1 MRFKHTTRA
10 GLRYLG
16 ASALRLGHLVL
27 IGSALLGALHAD
39 VTVSTAKYDFK
50 KAAATP
56 ETNRLATVD
65 AEKFLDPSKP
75 DYGFQAAIDAVPAS
89 GGEVVLPEGEFVM
102 RKGLVLRSGVRL
114 RGQGAKTKL
123 ALPSPLISTKL
134 VQPAKAG
141 DRTLIV
147 EDVSGF
153 QAGMAVGVGMNGQML
168 HFFLTERESDK
179 QNSVVSVKGN
189 EIELSSPM
197 SARAACKEGAIVA
210 NFFPMIFAIHASEIE
225 VRDLEIIGRFDDK
238 LKVHGDYSAAAIVF
252 NDVTRTRIC
261 GVTVRGWKGDAFSL
275 QCGENN
281 LITECQAFDAVGRG
295 AKGYH
300 PGSVQNETIISR
312 ASAERCEG
320 PGLFFCR
327 EVKFSVIGNG
337 VFNNNG
343 EMIGGFSAVYDH
355 HNVSNRS
362 YGENNKKGVYFGE
375 GANHILLDN
384 TLVNTGGIPVE
395 FVGDKVMNVKPE
407 SPNWWPR
414 NHVVSGN
421 TIANESDSDMPLIL
435 IRRNTSAC
443 VVANNKYKPAGA
455 AIQDD
460 APGLN
465 VLGNNLPLEGPP
477 PKPAVPPTPPAM
489 PQRVVDAKDS
499 YDPVKPDAGF
509 QSAIDKAAAEGG
521 TVRLPAGVYGLKVGL
536 VLPSNVTLCGAG
548 MSTVLLWEGTGPVVR
563 SASSEGIGIRQLSIR
578 QSPGNSAPGKG
589 IEISKASGVLIES
602 VQVDDIMGPGMELSQ
617 TKDVLISQSLVSQ
630 CETGYT
636 ISEPS
641 GFTLAESW
649 SRGNRADGLNISNAI
664 SDVVIDSS
672 IFAANAGCGISVAS
686 SEDGQLSILSSVVTA
701 AATTG
706 MLLRDCVGSKV
717 RGNIVHRLVP
727 GNQKNPPTT
736 TGIRLEG
743 KSTGVKLTENLVN
756 ICFQAEEG
764 THYFAVEESDQAD
777 RNTIQWNVLLSY
789 RGKLKSEGESVRL
802 NGKKSVLTDNVLE
815 PSPIMY
821 LPEKR

>member
-1 MRFKHTTRA
+1 MSLSRVA
-10 GLRYLG
+10 GRILTILAIPWIAGTGY
-16 ASALRLGHLVL
+16 
-27 IGSALLGALHAD
+27 AD
-39 VTVSTAKYDFK
+39 VTVSPAKYDFK
-50 KAAATP
+50 KAAISP
-56 ETNRLATVD
+56 EKNRSATVD
-65 AEKFLDPSKP
+65 AAKFLDASKP
-75 DYGFQAAIDAVPAS
+75 DYGFQAAIDAVPES
-89 GGEVVLPEGEFVM
+89 GGEVVLPEGEFVL

-123 ALPSPLISTKL
+123 MLPSPLISTKL
-134 VQPAKAG
+134 VQPAKEG
-141 DRTLIV
+141 DRTLVV
-147 EDVSGF
+147 EDASGF
-153 QAGMAVGVGMNGQML
+153 QPGMAIAVGMHGQML
-168 HFFLTERESDK
+168 HFYLSERESETPPT
-179 QNSVVSVKGN
+179 VVSVKGN
-189 EIELSSPM
+189 EIEMSGPM
-197 SARAACKEGAIVA
+197 TARAPCKEGAIVA

-238 LKVHGDYSAAAIVF
+238 LDVHGDYSASAITF

-281 LITECQAFDAVGRG
+281 LITECEAFDAVGRG

-312 ASAERCEG
+312 SRAERCEG

-355 HNVSNRS
+355 NNVSNRS

-375 GANHILLDN
+375 GANHVLVDN
-384 TLVNTGGIPVE
+384 TLVNTGGIPIE

-421 TIANESDSDMPLIL
+421 TIANGPDSDMPLIL

-443 VVANNKYKPAGA
+443 VVANNKYQPAGA

-465 VLGNNLPLEGPP
+465 VLGNNLPLQGPP

-499 YDPVKPDAGF
+499 YDPAKPDSGF

-521 TVRLPAGVYGLKVGL
+521 TVRLPAGVYALKVGL

-563 SASSEGIGIRQLSIR
+563 STGSEGIGIRHLSIR
-578 QSPGNSAPGKG
+578 QSPENAAPGKG
-589 IEISKASGVLIES
+589 IEISKASGVVIES
-602 VQVDDIMGPGMELSQ
+602 VQVDDIKGPGMELSQ
-617 TKDVLISQSLVSQ
+617 TKEALISQSLVSQ
-630 CETGYT
+630 CETGYVV
-636 ISEPS
+636 SDPS

-649 SRGNRADGLNISNAI
+649 SRGNRADGLSISNAVR
-664 SDVVIDSS
+664 DVVIDSS
-672 IFAANAGCGISVAS
+672 IFAANAGCGITVAS
-686 SEDGQLSILSSVVTA
+686 ARDGQLSILSSVVTE

-706 MLLRDCVGSKV
+706 ILLRDCVGSTV
-717 RGNIVHRLVP
+717 RGNIVHRLLSSRETQ
-727 GNQKNPPTT
+727 GDGGS
-736 TGIRLEG
+736 GIGLAG
-743 KSTGVKLTENLVN
+743 GSTGVRLTENLVN
-756 ICFQAEEG
+756 LRSQLAEG
-764 THYFAVEESDQAD
+764 THHFAVEESDQAD
-777 RNTIQWNVLLSY
+777 GNTIQWNVLLSY
-789 RGKLKSEGESVRL
+789 RGRVKSEGDPVRL
-802 NGKKSVLTDNVLE
+802 NGKNSSLTNNILE
-815 PSPIMY
+815 PSPLIY
-821 LPEKR
+821 LPEKK